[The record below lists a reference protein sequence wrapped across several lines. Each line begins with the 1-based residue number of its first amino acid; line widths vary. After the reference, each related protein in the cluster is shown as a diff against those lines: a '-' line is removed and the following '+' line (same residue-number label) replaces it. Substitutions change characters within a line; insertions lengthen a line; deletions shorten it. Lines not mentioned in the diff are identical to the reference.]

1 MKILEIKKISKF
13 SAMSPVTGPTTVR
26 PDLVS
31 GVGVPV
37 SRDQFDYS
45 GILSGPGSMNG
56 MTSATSTSSL
66 GTIGMTTPRVSTKKR
81 SKSVKLDSDD
91 DARSNDDREADRRSA
106 NNARE
111 RFSFL
116 KPFLKFA
123 IIILQKLFL
132 L

>member
-1 MKILEIKKISKF
+1 NTGVTSIDDTRNVAAAAPLIPTLDSYNT
-13 SAMSPVTGPTTVR
+13 MSSITGPATVR

-31 GVGVPV
+31 GVGVPI
-37 SRDQFDYS
+37 SRDQFDYN
-45 GILSGPGSMNG
+45 GILGGPGGMNG

-66 GTIGMTTPRVSTKKR
+66 GTIGMATPRVSTKKR

-111 RFSFL
+111 
-116 KPFLKFA
+116 
-123 IIILQKLFL
+123 
-132 L
+132 